1 MYVYNPH
8 GDRGSANRPPHHR
21 GGQQRQEAPE
31 MEEDE
36 LGTQRALGHAE
47 YVACARC
54 GRMTPKQ
61 SAAIV
66 PGDALEDQSEFQ
78 YLCQECQAALA
89 AGEQDLPTTLV

>member
-1 MYVYNPH
+1 
-8 GDRGSANRPPHHR
+8 
-21 GGQQRQEAPE
+21 

-89 AGEQDLPTTLV
+89 SGEKDLPTTLV

>member
-1 MYVYNPH
+1 
-8 GDRGSANRPPHHR
+8 
-21 GGQQRQEAPE
+21 

-54 GRMTPKQ
+54 GRMIPKQ
-61 SAAIV
+61 TAAIV

-89 AGEQDLPTTLV
+89 SGEKDLPTTLV